1 LRKGLKLVENKEIE
15 KPKMKLKRR
24 EELRDL
30 FYKKKHFHLSKTTPF
45 YLSETMLFK

>member
-1 LRKGLKLVENKEIE
+1 LVENKEIE
-15 KPKMKLKRR
+15 KPKIKLKRR

-30 FYKKKHFHLSKTTPF
+30 FKKKHFHLSKTTPF